1 MGHSPGI
8 DIGTIL
14 CYNHDTI
21 ILGFVLP
28 TYRMSVPVDS
38 PKQPLFRISLE
49 SWFAV
54 RLAFDQ
60 WSFRVTPARLLLLG
74 LLAAAGAVII
84 ARLVLGLG
92 AVTNL
97 NDDWPWGLW
106 IGFDVL
112 CGVALAGGGYGTA
125 LIVYILHNDK
135 LKPIARATL
144 LTSLIGYILV
154 VVSLFVEIGRWWN
167 FWRPFVNWG
176 HDSVLFEVFVCI
188 SLYTVVQTLELC
200 EIITEK
206 VFRIFHK
213 FFVFI
218 MPFLLVIGVVLP
230 TLHQSSLGELYVLM
244 NGKLHPLWYSPYIFA
259 FFFLS
264 SFFVGPA
271 MIAVESILAYGAYR
285 HLTPLPVLRT
295 LARIGG
301 AIMLV
306 YLALRF
312 ADLYTHGKLP
322 LLWDKSYESYAFL
335 FEIGIGI
342 VIPLVIVFS
351 SLANYRF
358 WLIVYGFLTVF
369 GVILNR
375 MNVVVTGMIR
385 ETGSVYYPAVT
396 EILVSVGLVAGGIL
410 AYMFLCENFNI
421 FGDEAHE

>member
-1 MGHSPGI
+1 
-8 DIGTIL
+8 
-14 CYNHDTI
+14 
-21 ILGFVLP
+21 
-28 TYRMSVPVDS
+28 MSAPVDS
-38 PKQPLFRISLE
+38 LKQPFLRISFE
-49 SWFAV
+49 NWFSV

-60 WSFRVTPARLLLLG
+60 WSFRITPARLLLLA
-74 LLAAAGAVII
+74 LLAAAGGVII
-84 ARLVLGLG
+84 ARMVLGLG
-92 AVTNL
+92 AVSNL

-125 LIVYILHNDK
+125 LIIHILHNDK
-135 LKPIARATL
+135 LHSVARATL

-154 VVSLFVEIGRWWN
+154 VVSLFVEIGRWFN

-218 MPFLLVIGVVLP
+218 MPFLLITGVMLP

-244 NGKLHPLWYSPYIFA
+244 DGKLHPLWYSPYIFA

-271 MIAVESILAYGAYR
+271 MIAVESVLAYGTYK
-285 HLTPLPVLRT
+285 HLAPVPVLRT

-301 AIMLV
+301 CIMLL
-306 YLALRF
+306 YLVLRF
-312 ADLYTHGKLP
+312 ADLAYHGKWDLLWEGSFESAAFLIEIGVGIVLP
-322 LLWDKSYESYAFL
+322 LC
-335 FEIGIGI
+335 
-342 VIPLVIVFS
+342 IVFT
-351 SLANYRF
+351 SLANHRF

-375 MNVVVTGMIR
+375 MNVVLTGMMSS
-385 ETGSVYYPAVT
+385 TGSPYIPAWT
-396 EILVSVGLVAGGIL
+396 EILVTVGLVSGGIL

-421 FGDEAHE
+421 LGDESHG